1 MKLHSIDKEKPMNK
15 FVGGERETT
24 EDKSNEHYPPAF
36 VGSRHSFV
44 VGELGLRRRL
54 EEHQFVELPEAVPH
68 AL

>member
-24 EDKSNEHYPPAF
+24 EDKSNEHYLPAF
-36 VGSRHSFV
+36 AGSRHRFAA
-44 VGELGLRRRL
+44 GELGFRRRL
-54 EEHQFVELPEAVPH
+54 EEHRFVELPKAVPC